1 MQLWR
6 CTQMLE
12 ISKVMC
18 HQGVNQGGH
27 LWGVHIKYISMMMHV
42 IHVLLFWFGAGQF
55 YIDGL
60 TQDCSNSIANGLELL
75 QPCA

>member
-6 CTQMLE
+6 CIQMPE
-12 ISKVMC
+12 ISKIMC

-27 LWGVHIKYISMMMHV
+27 LGGAHIKYISMMMHV
-42 IHVLLFWFGAGQF
+42 IYVLLFWFSAGQF

-60 TQDCSNSIANGLELL
+60 TQDCSNSIANALELL
-75 QPCA
+75 QSCA